1 MGSETMGALSL
12 IPPLLAIL
20 LAIFTRQVLISLFLG
35 IFSGALL
42 IVGGN
47 PIDGLTQSIDWIVAT
62 VTSEWNARFL
72 VLIMFMGAGAALIYK
87 SGSIIALERWIGDT
101 VKNSRD
107 SQLLTWLIGIFL
119 FIDSYTSTI
128 VTGNATKDIS
138 IRNNCSREA
147 HSFAL
152 DSTTSPVTTFGPI
165 SNWIGYQVSMIV
177 LGFTTAGIT
186 AESVGVSEYSTFL
199 RSIPW
204 NLYCLLAFFMVGFV
218 ALTGRYYGPMLN
230 AEWRS
235 RKEGKT
241 SRDGAVPMARME
253 EDVGEPSTKNPQLI
267 NFILPIVVIIFVGL
281 LAMWWIGEGYL
292 PNVDFSTAM
301 QQTNIAQALLYA
313 AFAFMVVAMISSLVT
328 RTMDLKLASQTI
340 VNGFKTM
347 MIAVA
352 VIVLAKTIGGATRE
366 VGTAQYVVDV
376 FLDIG
381 VPGTVLPILVFLT
394 AMFIAFTTGT
404 SWGTMA
410 IITPIGVVLGYEM
423 VGFEIVPVLMGV
435 IFGGAIFGDH
445 VSPISDT
452 TVMSSIF
459 SECDHIDHVKSQMPF
474 ALTAAGVTLITLVL
488 YAMGVNQA
496 VVLVPLGFVL
506 TIVAVVLL
514 NKFDAKRKGLPE
526 IMPSEAEIKA
536 GRTEGTSEKM
546 FNKMAIIAVV
556 VASLYFV
563 GLFFFAMMGR

>member
-1 MGSETMGALSL
+1 MGNETYGIISL
-12 IPPLLAIL
+12 IPPVLAIS
-20 LAIFTRQVLISLFLG
+20 LAIWTRQVLISLFLG
-35 IFSGALL
+35 ILSAAM
-42 IVGGN
+42 IVVGGN
-47 PIDGLTQSIDWIVAT
+47 PLDALTMSIDWIVNT
-62 VTSEWNARFL
+62 VTNEWNARFL
-72 VLIMFMGAGAALIYK
+72 VLIMFMGAGAAFIYK
-87 SGSIIALERWIGDT
+87 SGSITALERWIGDR

-138 IRNNCSREA
+138 KRNNCSREA
-147 HSFAL
+147 HSYVL
-152 DSTTSPVTTFGPI
+152 DTTTSPVTTFGPI

-177 LGFTTAGIT
+177 IGFTAAGIT
-186 AESVGVSEYSTFL
+186 AEAVGVTPYAVFL

-204 NLYCLLAFFMVGFV
+204 NLYCLLAFFMVGFI
-218 ALTGRYYGPMLN
+218 ALTGRYYGPMLD

-241 SRDGAVPMARME
+241 SRDGAVPLARME
-253 EDVGEPSTKNPQLI
+253 EDVGQPSDKNPQLI
-267 NFILPIVVIIFVGL
+267 NFILPILTIIVTGL
-281 LAMWWIGEGYL
+281 LAMWWIGEGYR
-292 PNVDFSTAM
+292 PEVDFSTAL
-301 QQTNIAQALLYA
+301 QETNIAQALLYA
-313 AFAFMVVAMISSLVT
+313 AFAFLVVAMISSLAT
-328 RTMDLKLASQTI
+328 KTMDLMLASQTI

-347 MIAVA
+347 MIAAA

-366 VGTAQYVVDV
+366 VGAAQFVVDV

-381 VPGTVLPILVFLT
+381 VPGTFLPVIVFLT
-394 AMFIAFTTGT
+394 AMFIAFNTGT

-459 SECDHIDHVKSQMPF
+459 SECDHIDHVKSQIPF
-474 ALTAAGVTLITLVL
+474 ALTAAGVTLITLFL
-488 YAMGVNQA
+488 YAAGVTQA
-496 VVLVPLGFVL
+496 IVIVPLGFVL
-506 TIVAVVLL
+506 TIIAIIAL

-526 IMPSEAEIKA
+526 VMPSEEEIKA
-536 GRTEGTSEKM
+536 GRTEGTSEKF
-546 FNKMAIIAVV
+546 FNTIAIAACLVAALYFIGLYIF
-556 VASLYFV
+556 ASL
-563 GLFFFAMMGR
+563 GS